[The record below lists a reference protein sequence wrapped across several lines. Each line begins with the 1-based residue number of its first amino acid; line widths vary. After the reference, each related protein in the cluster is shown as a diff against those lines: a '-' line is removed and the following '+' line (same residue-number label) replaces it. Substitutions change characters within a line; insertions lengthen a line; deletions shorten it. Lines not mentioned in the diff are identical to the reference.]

1 MYYKDHANNVEND
14 NLRSLFC
21 NSMNKL
27 MYFMGNQ
34 SDDKNTNNEE
44 KDIIEVNSAE
54 ITLAKFIILK
64 WYYFQNCLKYTVIL
78 SNFKY

>member
-1 MYYKDHANNVEND
+1 MYYKDQANNVEND
-14 NLRSLFC
+14 NLRSFFC

-27 MYFMGNQ
+27 MYFMDNQ

-64 WYYFQNCLKYTVIL
+64 WYK
-78 SNFKY
+78 

>member
-1 MYYKDHANNVEND
+1 LYYKDQANNVEND
-14 NLRSLFC
+14 YLRSFFC

-27 MYFMGNQ
+27 MYFMDNQ

-44 KDIIEVNSAE
+44 KYIIEVNSAE

-64 WYYFQNCLKYTVIL
+64 
-78 SNFKY
+78 

>member
-1 MYYKDHANNVEND
+1 MYYKDQANNVEND
-14 NLRSLFC
+14 NLRSFFC

-27 MYFMGNQ
+27 MNFMDNQ

-64 WYYFQNCLKYTVIL
+64 WYM
-78 SNFKY
+78 

>member
-1 MYYKDHANNVEND
+1 MYYKDQANNVEND
-14 NLRSLFC
+14 NLRSFCC

-27 MYFMGNQ
+27 MNFMDNQ

-64 WYYFQNCLKYTVIL
+64 WYK
-78 SNFKY
+78 